1 MSIRSRNKVEVSFS
15 MSSMTDIV
23 FLLLIFFIILSTLV
37 SPFRAKVDLPSG
49 KARIKDIPKI
59 NVAITDDLSYSI
71 DGQDVTKSELRTI
84 LTSRKSETDKPSIIL
99 NVDKSIP
106 TGETVSFLSLAKE
119 LGFGIVIATK
129 PK

>member
-1 MSIRSRNKVEVSFS
+1 MAIRSRNKVELSFS

-37 SPFRAKVDLPSG
+37 SPFGAKVDLPSG
-49 KARIKDIPKI
+49 KARIKDIPKM
-59 NVAITDDLSYSI
+59 NLTVTSDLNYQL
-71 DGQDVTKSELRTI
+71 DGQSVTRNQLERIFSERQN
-84 LTSRKSETDKPSIIL
+84 EENKPSIIL

-106 TGETVSFLSLAKE
+106 TGETVSILSLAKE
-119 LGFGIVIATK
+119 YGFGIVIATK